1 MAETSDDE
9 RGDLLDEAIEAAES
23 DPVLDDLLD
32 EADSAPEVRTATGD
46 ELTSAQKLERV
57 RKARQQLERR
67 ATEIRRSL
75 GVSGTTDAEEGDG

>member
-1 MAETSDDE
+1 MAERSDDE
-9 RGDLLDEAIEAAES
+9 WIDEAIEATVNA

-32 EADSAPEVRTATGD
+32 EADQHPEVRTATGD

-67 ATEIRRSL
+67 AAEIRRSL
-75 GVSGTTDAEEGDG
+75 GGPGTADVEEGDG